1 MLLIGLFSM
10 SFTSFSQQNVMLKQ
24 ADSLFQARQYTQSF
38 DLYQELLKTNR
49 YSPSMLLKMAFIQE
63 GLDHAGYALYYLN
76 LYYLSSGDEQAL
88 EKMEELAERKNLKG
102 YENSQLAR
110 VLFVIQKNSHL
121 VSFALAAL
129 TLLMVAFM
137 VYRKKKEQKFIGAG
151 VITVILIIFLL
162 IQTNLPNQNN
172 TAIVANQHTY
182 LMDGPSAGANVV
194 SIIGEGHRLSVIS
207 KKDVWLQ
214 VRWLDKDVFIKENQ
228 VLPVT
233 L

>member
-1 MLLIGLFSM
+1 MLLIGLFSLPLA
-10 SFTSFSQQNVMLKQ
+10 SFCQQNVMLKQ

-49 YSPSMLLKMAFIQE
+49 YSPSMLLKMAYIQE
-63 GLDHAGYALYYLN
+63 GLSRPGYALYYLN

-88 EKMEELAERKNLKG
+88 QKMEELAIRNNLKG
-102 YENSQLAR
+102 YENSQLTR
-110 VLFVIQKNSHL
+110 VLFLLQKYSPL

-129 TLLMVAFM
+129 TLLMVALIA
-137 VYRKKKEQKFIGAG
+137 YRKKKQQKLIGPA
-151 VITVILIIFLL
+151 VITAILLLFLL
-162 IQTNLPNQNN
+162 VQTNLPVDNP

-194 SIIGEGHRLSVIS
+194 SIIGEGHRLPVIS

-214 VRWLDKDVFIKENQ
+214 VRWLDRDVFIKENQ